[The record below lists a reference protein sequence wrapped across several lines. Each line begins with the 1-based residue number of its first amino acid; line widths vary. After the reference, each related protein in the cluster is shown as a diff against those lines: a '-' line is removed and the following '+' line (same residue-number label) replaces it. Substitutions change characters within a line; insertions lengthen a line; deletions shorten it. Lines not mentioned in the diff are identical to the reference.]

1 MEITLQQLLG
11 LYFVIIG
18 AIALYR
24 RKAIMPAVSQLVANR
39 PLTLVIA
46 LIELAAGLGVVL
58 TNPNLTPDAS
68 GLVSLIG
75 WMLIVEA
82 VVYLAMPYRSMQKM
96 IRSFNTPQ
104 WYSVGAVIALL
115 MGLYLTANGFGWVA

>member
-18 AIALYR
+18 AIVLYR
-24 RKAIMPAVSQLVANR
+24 RKSIMPALTQIVANR
-39 PLTLVIA
+39 PLLLVIA
-46 LIELAAGLGVVL
+46 LIELAAGLAVVL
-58 TNPNLTPDAS
+58 TNPNVTPDAA

-82 VVYLAMPYRSMQKM
+82 IIYLAMPYRSVQKM
-96 IRSFNTPQ
+96 LRSFSSPQ

>member
-11 LYFVIIG
+11 LYFVIVG
-18 AIALYR
+18 AIVLYR
-24 RKAIMPAVSQLVANR
+24 RKSMMPAIAQIAANR
-39 PLTLVIA
+39 PLLLVIA
-46 LIELAAGLGVVL
+46 LIELMAGLAVVL
-58 TNPNLTPDAS
+58 TNPNVTPDAS

-82 VVYLAMPYRSMQKM
+82 VIYMAMPYRNVQRM

-104 WYSVGAVIALL
+104 WYSVGGVIAVLA
-115 MGLYLTANGFGWVA
+115 GLYLAANGFGWVM